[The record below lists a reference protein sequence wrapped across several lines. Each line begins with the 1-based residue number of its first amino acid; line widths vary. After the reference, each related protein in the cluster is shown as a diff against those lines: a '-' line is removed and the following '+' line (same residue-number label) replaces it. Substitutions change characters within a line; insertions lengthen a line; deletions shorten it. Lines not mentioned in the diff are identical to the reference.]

1 MKFQSSLNKHQIHKF
16 NHRDHHELNI
26 IYKIWHKWRT
36 VFTKDSFIVEFR
48 VFLMSESTNHVLTN
62 IANKIKSLTNFIIKY
77 ENVFLGMHSLD
88 FKEDFK
94 CKQGDPQRSIKR
106 SNILCHA
113 AWVYTCKIF
122 KLFENEFLNSFAIM
136 WK

>member
-1 MKFQSSLNKHQIHKF
+1 MSSHVKCYWEIRYWLCLWHISKDAHSYLKKLKANLKFQSSLNKHQIQKF
-16 NHRDHHELNI
+16 NHRDHHKFNM

-48 VFLMSESTNHVLTN
+48 ASTRSESTNHVLTN
-62 IANKIKSLTNFIIKY
+62 IANKTKSLTNFVIKY

-94 CKQGDPQRSIKR
+94 CK
-106 SNILCHA
+106 
-113 AWVYTCKIF
+113 
-122 KLFENEFLNSFAIM
+122 
-136 WK
+136 